1 MFDQTVEKREKI
13 CYYINTNTTDPLRR
27 YNMRILLIGGTGT
40 ISMAI
45 TKLLLSGDNEVYL
58 LNRGNRNTG
67 FQGNINF
74 ITADISN
81 EEETAEKIKD
91 MEFDCVAE
99 FIGFVPSQVERDFR
113 LFCGKTKQYIY
124 ISSASAYQKPP
135 QGYLITEET
144 PLENPYWEYSRNKKA
159 CEEYLLE
166 RYRKDGFPVTIVR
179 PSHTYDE
186 RSVPLGVH
194 GTGGSWQVV
203 RRIMDGKPVII
214 HGDGSSLWTITHN
227 SDFAKGF
234 VGLIDK
240 KETIGQAYHI
250 TSDESVSWNSIYK
263 AIADTLGVELKPYY
277 VSSKTLADMG
287 RQYDLTGSLIGD
299 KANSVIFDNSKLRSV
314 VPDFKAEIS
323 AAEGIRKTVQHIL
336 AHPEYQNE
344 DKDFDLWCDKV
355 IAAIEKAKENI

>member
-1 MFDQTVEKREKI
+1 
-13 CYYINTNTTDPLRR
+13 
-27 YNMRILLIGGTGT
+27 MRVLLIGGTGT

-58 LNRGNRNTG
+58 LNRGSRNSG
-67 FQGNINF
+67 LEGNIRF
-74 ITADISN
+74 ITADINN

-113 LFCGKTKQYIY
+113 LFNGKTKQYIY

-135 QGYLITEET
+135 HSYLITEET

-159 CEEYLLE
+159 SEEYLLE
-166 RYRKDGFPVTIVR
+166 RFRKDSFPVTIVR

-194 GTGGSWQVV
+194 GNGGSWQVI

-234 VGLIDK
+234 VGLIGK
-240 KETIGQAYHI
+240 EETIGQAYHI
-250 TSDESVSWNSIYK
+250 TSDESVSWNTIYK
-263 AIADTLGVELKPYY
+263 AIADALGVELKPYY
-277 VSSKTLADMG
+277 VSSQMLADMG
-287 RQYDLTGSLIGD
+287 KDYDFTGSLIGD
-299 KANSVIFDNSKLRSV
+299 KANSVIFDNSKLKSV

-323 AAEGIRKTVQHIL
+323 AAKGIEMTVRNIL
-336 AHPEYQNE
+336 AHPEYQHE
-344 DKDFDLWCDKV
+344 DKEFDLWCNKV
-355 IAAIEKAKENI
+355 IDTIEKSKENMNG